1 MKKII
6 SVSICCII
14 LMLSIFSFTAF
25 AWETPEL
32 TLDVSFNEKKNE
44 VTVEYRV
51 NNFAGTESADFILE
65 YNPDIVKMTDY
76 ETTKIDDTFVEI
88 NDIPDEGEIKIQFID
103 LYCVQYD
110 DCDDDGSAVVTKFTF
125 SIIDTSAK
133 ETVFISKADS
143 CAVDPNST
151 EISLDRFTTKVM
163 LTSSENENTSNE
175 SNSSSVF
182 SNPNV
187 KKVVIVAVIT
197 FIVLIASTT
206 AIVIKY
212 RKTESE

>member
-1 MKKII
+1 
-6 SVSICCII
+6 
-14 LMLSIFSFTAF
+14 MLSIFSFTAF